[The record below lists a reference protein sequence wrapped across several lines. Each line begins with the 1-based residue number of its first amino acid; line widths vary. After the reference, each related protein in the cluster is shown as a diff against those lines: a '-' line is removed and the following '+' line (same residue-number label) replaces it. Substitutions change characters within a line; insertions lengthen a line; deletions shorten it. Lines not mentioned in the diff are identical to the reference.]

1 MDCATFPGRDKH
13 RTRSTP
19 LYAGPL
25 MNTENSPAAVEDGGL
40 SNPARAIGLTVV
52 AISMF
57 ATMDALAKYTSETI
71 RVEMVI
77 WGRYFFHFAAM
88 ILMLPLL
95 GIRRTCHVNDP
106 MKVTVRGL
114 LLLGCTICFFTA
126 ISLIPLADANAIVFV
141 APLITV
147 ALSAFVLRENVG
159 VRRWSAVG
167 IGFVGVL
174 IVLRPGFNEIHW
186 AYLLVVAMATMFSIF
201 SLLTRSLNR
210 TEDPVA
216 MLFHTALVGF
226 IGTGI
231 LVAFNWETPS
241 LREWGLLIV
250 IGVLGGISHQILIFG
265 FRYAS
270 ASLLAPF
277 QYTII
282 IWATMYGYFVF
293 GDQPD
298 VWTFAGT
305 ALIVIAGL
313 YVWIRERRIRPTPV
327 AQP

>member
-1 MDCATFPGRDKH
+1 MK
-13 RTRSTP
+13 
-19 LYAGPL
+19 
-25 MNTENSPAAVEDGGL
+25 NENKPVAVADDGL
-40 SNPARAIGLTVV
+40 HNPARAIGLIIV

-88 ILMLPLL
+88 VLVLPLL
-95 GIRRTCHVNDP
+95 GVRRTFYVKDP
-106 MKVTVRGL
+106 IKVTVRGL
-114 LLLGCTICFFTA
+114 LLLGCTMCFFTA
-126 ISLIPLADANAIVFV
+126 ISLIPLTDANAIVFV

-147 ALSAFVLRENVG
+147 ALSAFVLREKVG
-159 VRRWSAVG
+159 IRRWSAVG

-174 IVLRPGFNEIHW
+174 IVLRPGFNDVHW
-186 AYLLVVAMATMFSIF
+186 AYFLVLAMATMFSIF
-201 SLLTRSLNR
+201 GLLTRSLNR

-231 LVAFNWETPS
+231 LVAFCWETPS
-241 LREWGLLIV
+241 LREWGLLMV
-250 IGVLGGISHQILIFG
+250 IGVIGGVSHQILIFG

-277 QYTII
+277 QYTVI

-293 GDQPD
+293 GDLPD
-298 VWTFAGT
+298 AWTFAGA
-305 ALIVIAGL
+305 ALIVTAGL
-313 YVWIRERRIRPTPV
+313 YVWIRERQIKPKPP
-327 AQP
+327 AQN

>member
-1 MDCATFPGRDKH
+1 MKNENKPV
-13 RTRSTP
+13 
-19 LYAGPL
+19 AG
-25 MNTENSPAAVEDGGL
+25 EDAGL
-40 SNPARAIGLTVV
+40 HNPARAIGLIIV

-57 ATMDALAKYTSETI
+57 ATMDALAKYTSETL

-88 ILMLPLL
+88 VLVLPLL
-95 GIRRTCHVNDP
+95 GVRRTFYVKDP
-106 MKVTVRGL
+106 IKVTVRGL
-114 LLLGCTICFFTA
+114 LLLGCTMCFFTA
-126 ISLIPLADANAIVFV
+126 ISLIPLTDANAIVFV

-147 ALSAFVLRENVG
+147 ALSAFVLREKVG
-159 VRRWSAVG
+159 IRRWSAVG

-174 IVLRPGFNEIHW
+174 IVLRPGFNDVHW
-186 AYLLVVAMATMFSIF
+186 AYFLVLAMATMFSIF
-201 SLLTRSLNR
+201 GLLTRSLNR

-231 LVAFNWETPS
+231 LVAFCWETPS
-241 LREWGLLIV
+241 LREWGLLMV
-250 IGVLGGISHQILIFG
+250 IGVIGGVSHQILIFG

-277 QYTII
+277 QYTVI

-293 GDQPD
+293 GDLPD
-298 VWTFAGT
+298 VWTFAGA
-305 ALIVIAGL
+305 ALIVTAGL
-313 YVWIRERRIRPTPV
+313 YVWIRERQIKPKPA
-327 AQP
+327 AQH

>member
-1 MDCATFPGRDKH
+1 MNNENNPG
-13 RTRSTP
+13 
-19 LYAGPL
+19 
-25 MNTENSPAAVEDGGL
+25 AADDGGL
-40 SNPARAIGLTVV
+40 SNPARAIGLIVV

-95 GIRRTCHVNDP
+95 GVRRVFHVKDP
-106 MKVTVRGL
+106 VKVTIRGL
-114 LLLGCTICFFTA
+114 LLLGCTMCFFTA
-126 ISLIPLADANAIVFV
+126 ISLIPLTDANAIVFV

-147 ALSAFVLRENVG
+147 ALSAFVLREKVG
-159 VRRWSAVG
+159 IRRWSAVG
-167 IGFVGVL
+167 IGFAGVL

-186 AYLLVVAMATMFSIF
+186 AYFLVLAMATMFSIF
-201 SLLTRSLNR
+201 GLLTRALNR

-231 LVAFNWETPS
+231 LVGFYWETPT
-241 LREWGLLIV
+241 LQEWMLLIV
-250 IGVLGGISHQILIFG
+250 IGMIGGVSHQILIFG

-277 QYTII
+277 QYTVI
-282 IWATMYGYFVF
+282 IWATFYGYFIF
-293 GDQPD
+293 GDLPD
-298 VWTFAGT
+298 AWTLAGT
-305 ALIVIAGL
+305 ALIVAAGV
-313 YVWIRERRIRPTPV
+313 YVWLRERKIKPKHP
-327 AQP
+327 AQL